1 MKIIKVIIAATL
13 LMLSGFSIAEDAEEF
28 IATQEQLI
36 LQAYKVNDLQNKV
49 LLDGSTEADAKALF
63 DLFSDDFVY
72 VHEQY
77 GSEYTKEHL
86 YRNTIKFMKAGK
98 YIFKRDRYTIVEL
111 IPGRKAVALRRLQH
125 PNHWN
130 PNNEYHFT
138 VFEFDGLKVKRIVE
152 YW

>member
-1 MKIIKVIIAATL
+1 MKIINVLIVGALAV
-13 LMLSGFSIAEDAEEF
+13 LSCFSSAEDAKEF

-49 LLDGSTEADAKALF
+49 LMDGSTEADAKALF

-77 GSEYTKEHL
+77 GNVYSKEHL
-86 YRNTIKFMKAGK
+86 YSNTIKFIKAGR
-98 YIFKRDRYTIVEL
+98 YIFKKDRYTIVEL

-125 PNHWN
+125 ANHWN
-130 PNNEYHFT
+130 PNSEYHFS